1 MRKTEAGGGQDSSGL
16 RTTRAVSFRPGTGKP
31 AHHFY

>member
-16 RTTRAVSFRPGTGKP
+16 RTARAVSFQSGTGQP
-31 AHHFY
+31 PHRFY

>member
-16 RTTRAVSFRPGTGKP
+16 RTTRAVPFRPGAGQP
-31 AHHFY
+31 SH